1 MRKFPLEKIRN
12 IGFVAHIDAGKTT
25 TTERILFYTG
35 KTYKLGEVDEGTAV
49 MDYMVQEQERGITI
63 TSATTACNWKD
74 FRINIIDTPGHVD
87 FTAEVERSL
96 KVLDGVI
103 VIFCGVGG
111 VEPQSETVWRQAD
124 RYGVPRICFVNK
136 MDRIGADFF
145 KVLEEIEKKLGM
157 KTAVLQ
163 IPYGEGEDFRGIIDI
178 IEERLILYKDLLGK
192 EFDSFSVPSD
202 YIERVKFYRERLLEK
217 LSETDDEIL
226 RSYIQNKEIL
236 ISQLKEKICQKTIEN
251 RITPVLCGAALKNKG
266 IQLLLGAICEYLPSP
281 VDLRSVRGIQPNTG
295 EYEEREIC
303 DEAPF
308 CALCFKVVSDPYA
321 GRLNYLRIY
330 SGTLKVGD
338 YIFNVNGRIKE
349 RISKLFVMHANHSES
364 IETAYCG
371 DIVCCVGLKD
381 TKTGDTLCDE
391 DSPIILGSMRFPEP
405 VIFQAIE
412 PRTKSDD
419 ERLIFTLRKFE
430 DEDPTL
436 KVNYNSDTAQTIIS
450 GMGQLHLEIAVDR
463 LQREFN
469 LDCKTGSP
477 QVAYKETI
485 KKKAISSS
493 KFIQQTANCNHYG
506 HVVLEMSPQDTP
518 GKGIEFFERIKP
530 GVIPKEFITAIKEGI
545 SIASKSGVLAG
556 YPVTDIKALL
566 IDGSYH
572 EVDSS
577 EFGFQMASIQAFNDG
592 LKKGDPVLLEPIMDM
607 EIVTP
612 EEFLGFIIGDLNVRR
627 AKIISLF
634 SRANLRVIRA
644 YVPLVEV
651 FDYATILRSLSQGRA
666 SYTMEP
672 SYYSEVPLHTL
683 ERILR

>member
-136 MDRIGADFF
+136 MDRTGADFF
-145 KVLEEIEKKLGM
+145 RVLEEIEKKLGM
-157 KTAVLQ
+157 RAAVLQ
-163 IPYGEGEDFRGIIDI
+163 IPYEEGEDFRGIIDL
-178 IEERLILYKDLLGK
+178 IEEKLILYKDSLGK
-192 EFDSFSVPSD
+192 EFDFLSVPSD
-202 YIERVKFYRERLLEK
+202 YIERVRFYRERLLEK

-226 RSYIQNKEIL
+226 QSYIQDKKIL
-236 ISQLKEKICQKTIEN
+236 ISQLKEKIRQKTIEN
-251 RITPVLCGAALKNKG
+251 KISPVLCGAALKNKG

-330 SGTLKVGD
+330 SGTLRVGD
-338 YIFNVNGRIKE
+338 YIFNTNERINE
-349 RISKLFVMHANHSES
+349 RISKLFVMHANHSEP
-364 IETAYCG
+364 IKTTYCG
-371 DIVCCVGLKD
+371 DIVCCVGLKE

-419 ERLIFTLRKFE
+419 ERLITTLRKFE

-436 KVNYNSDTAQTIIS
+436 KVSYNPDTGQTIIS

-485 KKKAISSS
+485 KKKVISSS
-493 KFIQQTANCNHYG
+493 KFIQQTASHSHYG
-506 HVVLEMSPQDTP
+506 HVVLEMLPQDTP

-530 GVIPKEFITAIKEGI
+530 GVIPKEFIPAIKEGI
-545 SIASKSGVLAG
+545 SMASKSGILAG
-556 YPVTDIKALL
+556 YPVTDIKVLF
-566 IDGSYH
+566 IDGSCH
-572 EVDSS
+572 EVNSS

-607 EIVTP
+607 EIITP

-651 FDYATILRSLSQGRA
+651 FNYATILRSLSQGRA

-683 ERILR
+683 EKILR